1 MNQKKLYCVVVSDPH
16 GALGLDSPVVFHVK
30 SESQDSAEIIVSEEL
45 LGEDYDY
52 DKDDLAYLDMFTF
65 EVTELDIIER
75 EEA

>member
-16 GALGLDSPVVFHVK
+16 GELGLDSPFVFHVK

-75 EEA
+75 

>member
-16 GALGLDSPVVFHVK
+16 GELGLDSPVVFHVK

-75 EEA
+75 